1 MNKSVIDILKFFKNV
16 QYKILRGIKDLKNNN
31 NNKF

>member
-1 MNKSVIDILKFFKNV
+1 MNKSVIDILKLFKNV
-16 QYKILRGIKDLKNNN
+16 QYKILRGIKDLTSNI